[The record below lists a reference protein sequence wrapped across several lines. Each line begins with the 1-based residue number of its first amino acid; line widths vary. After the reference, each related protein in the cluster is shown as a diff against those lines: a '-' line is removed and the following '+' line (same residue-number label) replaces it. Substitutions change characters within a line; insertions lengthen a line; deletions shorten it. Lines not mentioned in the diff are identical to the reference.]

1 MATYEDK
8 IKAVGTKLAML
19 EFTGKETESVIAKG
33 HLLSLERQPKILE
46 KRLEE
51 VHNLKV
57 EIQDAKLERSE
68 KAEYVKAWSEDI
80 EAKLVKFEQLVNS
93 VEKITKEIKRKEMEE
108 EKQAELKFTAQMK
121 ENQFEKELRFEKEKY
136 EKKIQLEK
144 KLEENLKGMMSHK
157 VANTKLS
164 KLVIT
169 KFNGMYVDWM
179 RFWSQFEA
187 EIDTVQIPA
196 VTKFSYLKELLEKKV
211 CLNVDGLPFNSEGY
225 ERAKNIFKTK
235 SGKTSEIINAY
246 VQAMLALPHIPG
258 SQPAKIHDFY
268 KVVIKCASVG
278 NLRKAKRDLRVRKN
292 DDR

>member
-19 EFTGKETESVIAKG
+19 EFTDKETESVIAKG
-33 HLLSLERQPKILE
+33 HLLLLERQPKILE

-57 EIQDAKLERSE
+57 EIQDAKLERGE
-68 KAEYVKAWSEDI
+68 KAEDVKAWSEDI

-121 ENQFEKELRFEKEKY
+121 ENQFEKEKY

-169 KFNGMYVDWM
+169 KFNGMYVDWV

-187 EIDTVQIPA
+187 ERHRSNTGRNQI
-196 VTKFSYLKELLEKKV
+196 F
-211 CLNVDGLPFNSEGY
+211 LPQGI
-225 ERAKNIFKTK
+225 A
-235 SGKTSEIINAY
+235 
-246 VQAMLALPHIPG
+246 
-258 SQPAKIHDFY
+258 
-268 KVVIKCASVG
+268 
-278 NLRKAKRDLRVRKN
+278 
-292 DDR
+292 